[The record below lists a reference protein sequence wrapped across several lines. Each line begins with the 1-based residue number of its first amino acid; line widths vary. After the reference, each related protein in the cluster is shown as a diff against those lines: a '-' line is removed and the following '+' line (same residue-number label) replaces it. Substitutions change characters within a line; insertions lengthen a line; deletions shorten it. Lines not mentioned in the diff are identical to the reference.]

1 MTDYVEILTFFVSAL
16 RESFLPGGVY
26 LNRQVHHGITTN
38 RFGSCGRLGASV
50 SPLLYVHIIQHVHV
64 HVTFVRLYIIC
75 TGDWT
80 DLTI

>member
-50 SPLLYVHIIQHVHV
+50 SPLLYVHV